1 MASPLK
7 GRAVAKAIEVIIP
20 RGSCEDVLSSPPRVN
35 QPSRGSGRARA
46 KAVAE
51 QNFAACAQLQKD
63 VEAAKVRCQRPLLS
77 PRRRRCGVCR
87 RRCVAEESCS
97 SSSARGET
105 FCFGSVGFDSVGLV
119 WVGSVRFGLVR
130 FGSVGLV

>member
-63 VEAAKVRCQRPLLS
+63 VEAAKVRCQRPTPSLPAAAAVWRLS
-77 PRRRRCGVCR
+77 SSVCR
-87 RRCVAEESCS
+87 GGVVFLVIGSRRDVLLW
-97 SSSARGET
+97 
-105 FCFGSVGFDSVGLV
+105 FG
-119 WVGSVRFGLVR
+119 WV
-130 FGSVGLV
+130 